1 MTLDSPDE
9 TCLVKV
15 QAFEGPLDLL
25 LHLIKKH
32 EINIYDIPI
41 ARITQQYLEYLDMMK
56 QLNLEIVGDYLI
68 IAAELGHI
76 KSRMLLPKPDDE
88 DEAEEDDPRAD
99 LVRRLIEYQRYQE
112 AAEQLSRLE
121 TLERDVFTRTNED
134 DAGENA
140 GELLKVDLWSLI
152 DSLRD
157 VFKRRNLDI
166 SEGIQFDIETVTLDD
181 RIREVTSILIS
192 KGKMKFEDLFR
203 SNASRFELIITFLA
217 ILELVRTRT
226 VSAYQEYPF
235 GPIQLSYSG
244 EHVDWKNNT

>member
-1 MTLDSPDE
+1 LNLDSPE

-41 ARITQQYLEYLDMMK
+41 ALITRQYLEYLNMMK

-88 DEAEEDDPRAD
+88 DETEEDDPRAD
-99 LVRRLIEYQRYQE
+99 LVRRLIEYQRYQD

-121 TLERDVFTRTNED
+121 TLERNVFTRSYD
-134 DAGENA
+134 DGTADNA
-140 GELLKVDLWSLI
+140 SQLLKVDLWSLI
-152 DSLRD
+152 DSLRE
-157 VFKRRNLDI
+157 VFKRRNLNI
-166 SEGIQFDIETVTLDD
+166 SEGIQFDIETITLDE
-181 RIREVTSILIS
+181 RIGQVTSILIS
-192 KGKMKFEDLFR
+192 KKEMKFEDLFR
-203 SNASRFELIITFLA
+203 SNASRLELIITFLA
-217 ILELVRTRT
+217 ILELIRSGTI
-226 VSAYQEYPF
+226 SAYQEYPF
-235 GPIQLSYSG
+235 GPIKLTYAG
-244 EHVDWKNNT
+244 EPAGWKNNI